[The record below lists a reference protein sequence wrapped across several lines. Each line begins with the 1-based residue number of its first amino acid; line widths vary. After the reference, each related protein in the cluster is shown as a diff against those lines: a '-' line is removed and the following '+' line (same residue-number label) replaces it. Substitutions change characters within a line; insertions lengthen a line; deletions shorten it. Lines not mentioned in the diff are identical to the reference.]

1 MKRMLVCA
9 AVLAL
14 VANAMPSPVAA
25 GPGGPKGPRGGPKA
39 TVKAGGPK
47 TPKTTSPKVAGAK
60 GSAPKVQ
67 ANAGKAGNAGAA
79 RGKATAPGQVKR
91 GPAPTPDVTAGAPQ
105 VGDTAVA
112 APNVPKNPTLQARL
126 QAMLPPGMT
135 LEEAAAGYKNQG
147 QFIASLHVASNLGI
161 PFEDLKFQMV
171 EQQASLGQAIQTL
184 KPQADPTLEL
194 QRAETQVRQDL
205 DQ

>member
-14 VANAMPSPVAA
+14 VAIAMPSPVLA
-25 GPGGPKGPRGGPKA
+25 GPGGPKGPTGGPRA

-47 TPKTTSPKVAGAK
+47 TPKTTPPKAAGAK
-60 GSAPKVQ
+60 GSAPKVR
-67 ANAGKAGNAGAA
+67 ANAGKAGAA
-79 RGKATAPGQVKR
+79 PGKATAPGQVKR
-91 GPAPTPDVTAGAPQ
+91 TPDVTAGAPQ
-105 VGDTAVA
+105 VGETAVV
-112 APNVPKNPTLQARL
+112 APNVPKNPKLQARL

-184 KPQADPTLEL
+184 KPQADSTLEV